1 MRTSENNI
9 RQLLEM
15 LDNPD
20 DYSEQDIRD
29 AINRDEETR
38 ETYRLMAEAKRS
50 SRHRQDNNPA
60 DADAAWQRFKE
71 RGQVK
76 VKSEKLPTAR
86 PAAQPNSQFSILNSQ
101 FRKIAASFIGVLL
114 VTGIAFAA
122 IHIVSHSDS
131 PKEQDTIAPAASR
144 HPAVTT
150 RLSEADTIATP
161 QPKLYDNVPLGE
173 MFDELADY
181 YHIKVA
187 YRNEATRLIRLFYQW
202 RPDYTIE
209 RVVGMLNNFEWLQ
222 LELENDT
229 LSVSSTIEPQP

>member
-20 DYSEQDIRD
+20 AYSEQDIRD
-29 AINRDEETR
+29 AINQDEETR

-50 SRHRQDNNPA
+50 SRHRQDSNPI

-71 RGQVK
+71 REEVK
-76 VKSEKLPTAR
+76 VKSEKLATAR
-86 PAAQPNSQFSILNSQ
+86 PTAQPNSQ

-122 IHIVSHSDS
+122 IHIVSHGDA
-131 PKEQDTIAPAASR
+131 PKEQDTITVAASR
-144 HPAVTT
+144 HPVVTT
-150 RLSEADTIATP
+150 RLSESDTIATP

-173 MFDELADY
+173 MFDELANY

-187 YRNEATRLIRLFYQW
+187 YRNESTRLIRLFYQW

-222 LELENDT
+222 LELKNDT

>member
-1 MRTSENNI
+1 
-9 RQLLEM
+9 M

-20 DYSEQDIRD
+20 AYSEQDIRD

-38 ETYRLMAEAKRS
+38 EAYRLMAEVKRS
-50 SRHRQDNNPA
+50 SRHRQDSNPI

-71 RGQVK
+71 REEVK
-76 VKSEKLPTAR
+76 VKSEK
-86 PAAQPNSQFSILNSQ
+86 

-122 IHIVSHSDS
+122 IHIVSHGDA
-131 PKEQDTIAPAASR
+131 PKEQDTITVAASR

-150 RLSEADTIATP
+150 RRSEADTIATP

-187 YRNEATRLIRLFYQW
+187 YRNEGTRLIRLFYQW

-222 LELENDT
+222 LELKNDT